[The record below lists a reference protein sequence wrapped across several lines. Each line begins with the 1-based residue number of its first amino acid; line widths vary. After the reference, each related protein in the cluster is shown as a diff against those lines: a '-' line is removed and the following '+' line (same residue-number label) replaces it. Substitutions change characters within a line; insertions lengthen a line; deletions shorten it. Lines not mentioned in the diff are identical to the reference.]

1 MSTWFDEDVVPFD
14 TDEMPLRIAT
24 PLYGLV
30 PAGLGTAFQE
40 SLRGY
45 LVRLAVEHNVKPRD
59 LVGRVLATIDPSI
72 AAWCYARFYA
82 ANALTIDGLGSYAR
96 AFSDALNRGTGRRDL
111 QTLTLQPWEG
121 LLAPNGHP
129 LLARVPRWCPC
140 CLSGADEPYLANPD
154 GLGRD
159 GALYWQLRW
168 SLRVVTRCSI
178 HDCALVDRCLHCG
191 RHQPA
196 IPRQPSLARCDH
208 CGHALGA
215 NGYSGEVSDSS
226 DSSDGGAEGA
236 AIVDGMI
243 SIQRRLT
250 RPPRENWTSFLQEA
264 VIKLGDGRRATLCRR
279 MGFQPRAL
287 NAWLRGEERTALEA
301 VVRLCAAL
309 RCSAESV
316 FADGGSDPTADP
328 QKRPGRQAVRH
339 PQQIRAAAA
348 ARLVQAVRDD
358 APLPLK
364 RLAESIGVSRAYM
377 KYWHADLA
385 ARLID
390 KRAGEARRRRCAQ
403 LRDREAFIETQVADA
418 LQSGVVP
425 GRKRMERLVRG
436 AGFSLLEDGWL
447 DLYREILRRRALLA

>member
-1 MSTWFDEDVVPFD
+1 MSTWCDEGVIPFD
-14 TDEMPLRIAT
+14 AAEMPLRIGT

-45 LVRLAVEHNVKPRD
+45 LVRLAVEHNVKPRE

-72 AAWCYARFYA
+72 ADWCYARFFS
-82 ANALTIDGLGSYAR
+82 ANALTIDGLGSYAK
-96 AFSDALNRGTGRRDL
+96 AFSDALNCGTGRRDL

-129 LLARVPRWCPC
+129 LLARVPRWCSC
-140 CLSGADEPYLANPD
+140 CLSGTDASHLANRD
-154 GLGRD
+154 RLGRD
-159 GALYWQLRW
+159 EASYWQLRW
-168 SLRVVTRCSI
+168 SLSVVTRCPI
-178 HDCALVDRCLHCG
+178 HDCALVDRCPRCG

-196 IPRQPSLARCDH
+196 IPRQPSLTRCDH
-208 CGHALGA
+208 CGHALGG
-215 NGYSGEVSDSS
+215 NGRSGEVG
-226 DSSDGGAEGA
+226 DSSDGSTEGS

-243 SIQRRLT
+243 SIQRRLN

-287 NAWLRGEERTALEA
+287 NAWLRGEERTALEV

-316 FADGGSDPTADP
+316 FADGGSEPSAEP

-339 PQQIRAAAA
+339 PQQIRDAAG
-348 ARLVQAVRDD
+348 ARLVQAVRDE

-364 RLAESIGVSRAYM
+364 RLAESVGVSRAYM

-390 KRAGEARRRRCAQ
+390 TRAGEARRRRCAQ
-403 LRDREAFIETQVADA
+403 LRERAAFIETQIAEA
-418 LQSGVVP
+418 LQSGIVP
-425 GRKRMERLVRG
+425 GRKLVERLVRE
-436 AGFSLLEDGWL
+436 AGFSLMEDGWL
-447 DLYREILRRRALLA
+447 DLYREILRRRGLLA